1 MSDLRSSN
9 LIRSQLPEFIRD
21 EYPKFISFLEAYYEF
36 LDEKQ
41 GTENNDL
48 NNKAKS
54 LRNLADVNQS
64 LDDFENNFYEKFAAL
79 LPRDAEVRKDILF
92 KNLNRLYLSKGN
104 IESYKFLFKL
114 LFNEE
119 LEIIIESNH
128 LDNEDPTLNEE
139 QFGNLIMSVVT
150 QLHIEE
156 MLNEGL
162 LQANF
167 DAEEGENLYTLT
179 KKGKKAAEKL

>member
-1 MSDLRSSN
+1 MKNIDLEIYKQKLVN
-9 LIRSQLPEFIRD
+9 AVDFNALGKEFQLNE
-21 EYPKFISFLEAYYEF
+21 
-36 LDEKQ
+36 EK
-41 GTENNDL
+41 
-48 NNKAKS
+48 
-54 LRNLADVNQS
+54 LA
-64 LDDFENNFYEKFAAL
+64 EK
-79 LPRDAEVRKDILF
+79 
-92 KNLNRLYLSKGN
+92 
-104 IESYKFLFKL
+104 
-114 LFNEE
+114 FNEE

-128 LDNEDPTLNEE
+128 LDNEDPTLDEE
-139 QFGNLIMSVVT
+139 QFRTLIMSVVT